1 MSEESSER
9 DKSSE
14 RDNSSERD
22 ESSDLDKAPSE
33 ASKHAVPADVGH
45 EDSTPGTG
53 DFTTEVDPTFIPD
66 DSGETPE
73 EKRAREHPEATG
85 S

>member
-1 MSEESSER
+1 MSDEPNEQQKEPGEVSE
-9 DKSSE
+9 
-14 RDNSSERD
+14 
-22 ESSDLDKAPSE
+22 P
-33 ASKHAVPADVGH
+33 AVPADV
-45 EDSTPGTG
+45 EPQESTPGKG
-53 DFTTEVDPTFIPD
+53 GFTTEVDPTFIPD

>member
-1 MSEESSER
+1 MGDQAR
-9 DKSSE
+9 RPDKTPDGTSATE
-14 RDNSSERD
+14 
-22 ESSDLDKAPSE
+22 
-33 ASKHAVPADVGH
+33 VPADVGQA
-45 EDSTPGTG
+45 EGDPGTG
-53 DFTTEVDPTFIPD
+53 DFTTEVDPAFIPD

>member
-14 RDNSSERD
+14 RD
-22 ESSDLDKAPSE
+22 ESSKGDRAPSE
-33 ASKHAVPADVGH
+33 ASKQAVPADVEHG
-45 EDSTPGTG
+45 DSTPGTG